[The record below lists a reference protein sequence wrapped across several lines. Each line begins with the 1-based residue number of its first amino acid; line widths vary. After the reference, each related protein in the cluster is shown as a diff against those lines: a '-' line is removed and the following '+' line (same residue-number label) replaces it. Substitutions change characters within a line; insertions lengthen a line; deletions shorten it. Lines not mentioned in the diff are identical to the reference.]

1 MTFHQFLLILRARL
15 WIVLGTVLAVV
26 GTALAVSLLLPKQYT
41 AQTALVV
48 EFKAD
53 PLIGAMLPAQM
64 VPGYM
69 ATQVD
74 IINSS
79 RVAQR
84 VVNLLG
90 MDQSPAIVAQ
100 WQDETEGR
108 GSIGVWLADLLQLK
122 LDVQPSRESNVIN
135 IGYEGADPQFAAAV
149 ANAWAQAYI
158 DTSLELKVE
167 PARQYTKW
175 FDSQTASLRGELEAA
190 QKKLSDFEQT
200 QGVIATDER
209 IDVESARMAEL
220 SSQLLGAQAQRM
232 DSESR
237 KGQGSRA
244 DSLPEVMQNS
254 LIQTLKAD
262 LVRQQGVRDQ
272 LAGRYG
278 VNHPELARVDA
289 DVASLKQRI
298 ASETRRVVNSLTT
311 TSRVDVKRVAEL
323 QAAVDAQKKRL
334 LELKAERDQIAVLQ
348 RDVGNSQ
355 AAYDLITQRLAQ
367 SNLESQTQ
375 QTNIAVLTR
384 AVAPLEPSSP
394 MVLLN
399 TVLALFLGSLLGV
412 GAALL
417 LELMDQ
423 RVRGEEDLG
432 QIDGLP
438 VLGVIPATRKGGMA
452 RLAAP

>member
-15 WIVLGTVLAVV
+15 WIVLGTVAAVV

-41 AQTALVV
+41 AQTELVV
-48 EFKAD
+48 EIKAD
-53 PLIGAMLPAQM
+53 PLVGGMLPAQM

-84 VVNLLG
+84 VVNLLR
-90 MDQSPAIVAQ
+90 MDQSPAIVEQ

-108 GSIGVWLADLLQLK
+108 GSIGVWLADLLQRK
-122 LDVQPSRESNVIN
+122 LDVQPSRESNVIS
-135 IGYEGADPQFAAAV
+135 IGYEGADPQFAAAI

-167 PARQYTKW
+167 PARQYAKW

-190 QKKLSDFEQT
+190 QTKLSEFQQT
-200 QGVIATDER
+200 QGIIATDER
-209 IDVESARMAEL
+209 LDVESARMAEL
-220 SSQLLGAQAQRM
+220 SSQLLVAQTQRM

-237 KGQGSRA
+237 KAQGSRA
-244 DSLPEVMQNS
+244 ESLPEVMQNN
-254 LIQTLKAD
+254 LIQSLKAD
-262 LVRQQGVRDQ
+262 LARQQGLRDQ
-272 LAGRYG
+272 LAKRYG
-278 VNHPELARVDA
+278 ANPPERARVEA
-289 DVASLKQRI
+289 EISSLRQRI
-298 ASETRRVVNSLTT
+298 ASETRSVVNSLNTT
-311 TSRVDVKRVAEL
+311 TRVDVKRVAEL

-348 RDVGNSQ
+348 RDVENAQ
-355 AAYDLITQRLAQ
+355 RAYDLITQRLAQ

-394 MVLLN
+394 KVLLN
-399 TVLALFLGSLLGV
+399 TALALFLGSLLGV

-432 QIDGLP
+432 QIAGLP
-438 VLGVIPATRKGGMA
+438 VLGVIPGTHKGGMA